1 MALFLRPHERS
12 KEDGSMEREAQTV
25 PVRVYQSDEHL
36 MLAAPMPGLEPGD
49 ISVDVCGTA
58 VTIRGDERGTGQ
70 HQRDLILAEWAIGP
84 YYREVSLPQPVDGSL
99 TNATYGNGVLVLSMP
114 KLKAGQTGMGA
125 NFKLRPIEATR
136 GERVG
141 HAGKEILPKTSLEH
155 EKKHLTK
162 S

>member
-1 MALFLRPHERS
+1 
-12 KEDGSMEREAQTV
+12 MEREAQTV

-114 KLKAGQTGMGA
+114 KLKAGQTGVGA
-125 NFKLRPIEATR
+125 SFKLRPIEATR

-155 EKKHLTK
+155 EKKHVTE